1 MSDENVT
8 RESTNRQML
17 GTTVRDTD
25 ENVQLIQEIIE
36 RDVIREMQ
44 IQMSELFSSIKTF
57 VCIKYEFDREIYK
70 AVDLVYN
77 KIDENVDKVIRKC
90 INEDKKIT
98 DAFMFIKECLLEK
111 SEYDGLIEESD
122 IGTTDPDKIIEYI
135 KKIQ

>member
-1 MSDENVT
+1 MSEEKAT

-17 GTTVRDTD
+17 GTTVRNVD

-111 SEYDGLIEESD
+111 SEFDELIEESD
-122 IGTTDPDKIIEYI
+122 IGSSDPDKIIEYI
-135 KKIQ
+135 KQVQ

>member
-1 MSDENVT
+1 MSEEKTT

-17 GTTVRDTD
+17 GTTVRNVD

-98 DAFMFIKECLLEK
+98 DAFMFIRECLLEK

-122 IGTTDPDKIIEYI
+122 IGSSDPDKIIEYI
-135 KKIQ
+135 KQVQ

>member
-1 MSDENVT
+1 MSDEMKI

-17 GTTVRDTD
+17 GTTVRNVD

-111 SEYDGLIEESD
+111 SEFDGLIEESD

-135 KKIQ
+135 QKVQ

>member
-1 MSDENVT
+1 MSEEKIT

-17 GTTVRDTD
+17 GTTVRNVD

-111 SEYDGLIEESD
+111 SEFDELIEESD
-122 IGTTDPDKIIEYI
+122 IGSSDPDKIIEYI
-135 KKIQ
+135 KQVQ

>member
-1 MSDENVT
+1 MSEEKTT

-17 GTTVRDTD
+17 GTTVRNVD

-77 KIDENVDKVIRKC
+77 KVDDNIDKVIRKC

-98 DAFMFIKECLLEK
+98 DAFMFIRECLLEK

-122 IGTTDPDKIIEYI
+122 IGSSDPDKIIKYI
-135 KKIQ
+135 KQVQ